1 MRQVEFPSKRETV
14 LVPLL
19 AVLLSISAAWH
30 YYVHGMTVA
39 FTDTVARLLL
49 GRSITDAVN
58 PGLQQNGGIWPPLPQ
73 FFMQPFIQID
83 VLYRTGLAGAIPQ
96 MVSYVLAS
104 VCMYRL
110 AKLYSTSALAAV
122 GAFLIISNPNIL
134 AMQSVP
140 MAESMFVSFMVMS
153 VYFLAKWERNRPSY
167 GYLMLCGICVA
178 GACYTRYEGYILAL
192 AMLPVVTL
200 IVAEELRRYDRR
212 SRIEGVVAHVFV
224 FGISIAIGL
233 GIWLLFQAAYFR
245 DPIYFLRS
253 PYSPWAVAQES
264 LSYVDDQY
272 KTGGKLMLSLKVYSR
287 TVFDNVGIFP
297 LAISAAG
304 LFLCVLRLRVS
315 VTRWLIPFIFLFPF
329 PFFVFALY
337 QGSSVV
343 IWHPDYMFGANWATR
358 YGTLMIPAVALFAS
372 FAISKVS
379 ARWLRFVAVG
389 LIALTSVV
397 MGYQGPISLGEAIAN
412 QEDEETQAQRAAGEW
427 LSDTYD
433 GGLVLMQR
441 ANSASIAFDSEIDLR
456 DIVSENNPAEWDQAL
471 KDPVGS
477 QIDWIVM
484 RKAIRTG
491 QEDSVWRSLHA
502 SDALLEYRIIY
513 DENGVQIYR
522 RM

>member
-19 AVLLSISAAWH
+19 AVILSISAAWH
-30 YYVHGMTVA
+30 YYTRGMTTA

-96 MVSYVLAS
+96 MIGYVLAA

-110 AKLYSTSALAAV
+110 AKLYDVSAVAAA
-122 GAFLIISNPNIL
+122 GAFLIISNPNVL

-153 VYFLAKWERNRPSY
+153 VYFLAKWERNRSSY
-167 GYLMLCGICVA
+167 GHLMLCGICVA

-192 AMLPVVTL
+192 TMLPVVTL
-200 IVAEELRRYDRR
+200 IIWEELRRYDRKTQV
-212 SRIEGVVAHVFV
+212 EGVIAHVFV
-224 FGISIAIGL
+224 FGISVAIGL
-233 GIWLLFQAAYFR
+233 GVWLLFQAAYFR

-272 KTGGKLMLSLKVYSR
+272 KTGGKFMLSLKVYAR
-287 TVFDNVGIFP
+287 TVFDNVGIVP
-297 LAISAAG
+297 LVIAIAG
-304 LFLCVLRLRVS
+304 LTLCVSKLRVS
-315 VTRWLIPFIFLFPF
+315 LTRWLIPFIFLFPF
-329 PFFVFALY
+329 PFFVFALW

-358 YGTLMIPAVALFAS
+358 YGTLMIPAIALFAS
-372 FAISKVS
+372 FAISRMNNKWF
-379 ARWLRFVAVG
+379 RLVAIG
-389 LIALTSVV
+389 LIFFTSVS
-397 MGYQGPISLGEAIAN
+397 MWYEGPISLGEAIAN

-427 LSDTYD
+427 FADTYD

-441 ANSASIAFDSEIDLR
+441 ANSASIAFNSEIDLR
-456 DIVSENNPAEWDQAL
+456 DIVSENTPSEWNQAL
-471 KDPVGS
+471 HDPVGS

-491 QEDSVWRSLHA
+491 QEDNVWRSLHA
-502 SDALLEYRIIY
+502 SDQILEYQIIY

-522 RM
+522 RI